1 MTEQT
6 TASGLDFEALRRMP
20 SGSPSRRA
28 GFPRLNY
35 REAGMN
41 AKRNEMDLI
50 GTRELKEKLE
60 RGDDFK
66 LVIVLGE
73 WEYRAKHIPGSLR
86 ISTLKEGLEALDPQ
100 DEIVLYDSGPH
111 CSASR
116 MAYKILKAHG
126 YERVRRYVGGLEE
139 WENAGYA
146 LEGEQVSAG
155 GQTPPL
161 DVQVLSSA
169 M

>member
-1 MTEQT
+1 MTEHT

-20 SGSPSRRA
+20 SSSPGRRV
-28 GFPRLNY
+28 GFPPFNY
-35 REAGMN
+35 TEAE
-41 AKRNEMDLI
+41 RNEMDLI
-50 GTRELKEKLE
+50 GTEELKEKLE

-86 ISTLKEGLEALDPQ
+86 ISTLKEGLETLDPH

-111 CSASR
+111 CPASR
-116 MAYKILKAHG
+116 MAYKILRNHG
-126 YERVRRYVGGLEE
+126 YERVRRYAGGLEE
-139 WENAGYA
+139 WENAGYT

-161 DVQVLSSA
+161 EGRVLSSA
-169 M
+169 V